1 MDEAEEGIMRLGEAY
16 HLLQMRLVIHPT
28 YTKALYI
35 SWIQDV
41 YPSRKHKLVLRLNPF
56 LDLGDSDVITDTQ
69 IASVVERGI
78 GPCSIRDI
86 PIAARGIA
94 TSRTREA
101 SKALPS

>member
-1 MDEAEEGIMRLGEAY
+1 MDEAEKGIMRLGEAY

-69 IASVVERGI
+69 IASVVEGLGR
-78 GPCSIRDI
+78 
-86 PIAARGIA
+86 ALYE
-94 TSRTREA
+94 TS
-101 SKALPS
+101 PSRRVE

>member
-1 MDEAEEGIMRLGEAY
+1 MDEAEEEGIMRLGEAY

-41 YPSRKHKLVLRLNPF
+41 YVLRLNPF

-69 IASVVERGI
+69 IASVVDRGI

-94 TSRTREA
+94 TSRTRRA
-101 SKALPS
+101 KPLPS